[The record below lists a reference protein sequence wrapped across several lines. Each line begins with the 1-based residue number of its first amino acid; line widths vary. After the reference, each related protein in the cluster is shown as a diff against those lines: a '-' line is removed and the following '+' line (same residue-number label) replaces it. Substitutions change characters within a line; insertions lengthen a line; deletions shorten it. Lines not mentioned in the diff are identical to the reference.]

1 MAVWIPWLADAAR
14 LTGYPVSEVAGW
26 RTLGHGGFRV
36 VEGVT
41 AHHTADGP
49 SGDYPSFNVVRNGRA
64 GLAGP
69 LSNYGLG
76 RTGRIQVIAA
86 GACWH
91 AGASRW
97 AGFTDLNDE
106 FIGIEAESVG
116 SRDDWTAAQRDC
128 YPRLVA
134 AALYYMRRDAS
145 RLCGHK
151 ECALPLGRKVDPA
164 FWNLNEMRNRVAWL
178 LADPLRRI
186 PRGGGVVAP
195 PKPVP
200 PAPVKRGGIVIP
212 IELPATPMPKDLN
225 LEKSADWPWVEKVFN
240 LGFVQGWRGK
250 CNIRV
255 SFGHP
260 GGRVFRAHF
269 DTPVDGKPRVIAW
282 KGLPEWPGYSV
293 RPPYL
298 ATSDF
303 ACEAPAGPT
312 SLMISYAA
320 PGGGS
325 LNVEWER

>member
-1 MAVWIPWLADAAR
+1 MAIYIPWLADAAR
-14 LTGYPVSEVAGW
+14 LTGYPVSEAAGW
-26 RTLGHGGFRV
+26 RSLGHGGFRV
-36 VEGVT
+36 VEGVV

-86 GACWH
+86 GCCWH

-97 AGFTDLNDE
+97 AGFTDINDE

-134 AALYYMRRDAS
+134 AALYYMRRGAD

-164 FWNLNEMRNRVAWL
+164 FWNLNDMRNRVAWL

-186 PRGGGVVAP
+186 PVNGGVVAP
-195 PKPVP
+195 P
-200 PAPVKRGGIVIP
+200 PAPNPNTGDGDMDAAQDKMLREIHRELTLPLPLTGRPGPLTDNHYGHVLSMRAETRNVGAALFEANKKLDQILTLVKAAGVDPAAVKSAIETALGGGFKITG
-212 IELPATPMPKDLN
+212 EATPK
-225 LEKSADWPWVEKVFN
+225 A
-240 LGFVQGWRGK
+240 
-250 CNIRV
+250 
-255 SFGHP
+255 
-260 GGRVFRAHF
+260 
-269 DTPVDGKPRVIAW
+269 
-282 KGLPEWPGYSV
+282 
-293 RPPYL
+293 
-298 ATSDF
+298 
-303 ACEAPAGPT
+303 
-312 SLMISYAA
+312 
-320 PGGGS
+320 
-325 LNVEWER
+325 